1 MLRATIWTVGL
12 FGAGTALTRILS
24 WPWAEPIVLVALGL
38 ALLYVSARSSVRERR
53 ATGAVAPKE
62 AAA

>member
-12 FGAGTALTRILS
+12 FGAGTTLTRLLA
-24 WPWAEPIVLVALGL
+24 WPWAEPVVLVALGS
-38 ALLYVSARSSVRERR
+38 ALLYASARSGVRERR
-53 ATGAVAPKE
+53 TRGALAPKE